1 MAKACLNK
9 LIGNIVQDCTISQNG
24 IKNIYLMYPE
34 DVTFSFGAGL
44 EYIDAATFGVGAKS
58 YLIEGY
64 KQNIQLTTSARVL
77 DASTR
82 LDYSVA
88 FKIPQRSTWHLRAFS
103 TGRFYVMVEYL
114 SGFYSL
120 LGATCPLECS
130 GLECDSNANSGMFTV
145 TLSAPEGSAGNHQVE
160 VLTEAKNTIIS
171 KSV

>member
-1 MAKACLNK
+1 MGKACLNK
-9 LIGNIVQDCTISQNG
+9 LTGNIVQDCAISPNG

-34 DVTFSFGAGL
+34 DVTFTFGAGQ
-44 EYIDAATFGVGAKS
+44 EYISTAVFAGSAKS
-58 YLIEGY
+58 YLVEGY
-64 KQNIQLTTSARVL
+64 KQNIQVTTSARST
-77 DASTR
+77 DASLR
-82 LDYSVA
+82 LDYSLS
-88 FKIPQRSTWHLRAFS
+88 FKIPQRSTWPLRALS

-120 LGATCPLECS
+120 IGATCPLECS

-160 VLTEAKNTIIS
+160 VLAGAKNTIIS

>member
-1 MAKACLNK
+1 MSKACLNK
-9 LIGNIVQDCTISQNG
+9 LTGNIVQSCAISQNG

-34 DVTFSFGAGL
+34 DVKFTVGAGQ
-44 EYIDAATFGVGAKS
+44 EYISGAAFAESAKA
-58 YLIEGY
+58 YLVEGY
-64 KQNIQLTTSARVL
+64 KQNIQVTTSARTMDVSL
-77 DASTR
+77 R

-88 FKIPQRSTWHLRAFS
+88 FKIPQKSTWPLRAFS

-114 SGFYSL
+114 SGFCSM
-120 LGATCPLECS
+120 LGVTCPLECS

-160 VLTEAKNTIIS
+160 VLAEAKNTIIS